1 MFLNS
6 HKVLGKIA
14 WMAFYCRSARV
25 KRYQDYKGH
34 LFLLMSFYKID
45 IHPEMPLKQNKP
57 EPASKSKKYVEAC
70 VRVEQAKVD
79 FRLLSVGEE
88 TAESKASRNI
98 ATWLKVSQLCDR
110 LDFVNFVACLCIFK
124 ATFAMES
131 RLM

>member
-25 KRYQDYKGH
+25 KRYQDYNGH
-34 LFLLMSFYKID
+34 LFLLMAFYKID
-45 IHPEMPLKQNKP
+45 IHPEMPLKQQNKP
-57 EPASKSKKYVEAC
+57 APASKSKKYVEAC

-88 TAESKASRNI
+88 TAESKASRKDSNMVEGKSASY
-98 ATWLKVSQLCDR
+98 AT
-110 LDFVNFVACLCIFK
+110 
-124 ATFAMES
+124 ES
-131 RLM
+131 VFSKYK